1 MAGDG
6 DDLSGR
12 DLSGADLSGT
22 NLVNTDLSEA
32 DLSDADLSGAN
43 LTNADL
49 KGADLTGADL
59 DGANLTNAN
68 LADADLTDTTLSGA
82 TMVNTSFEGG
92 EADLQSRVGSAVVG
106 LTLLVGLG
114 LLFAGVS
121 NFWVVFVLGFA
132 VVLPLTGAI
141 AGWYEERTAGAESD
155 EEGSDDERTDALA
168 ELRRRYADGEIEEAE
183 FERRVERLL
192 ETESVADAED
202 AYGDPGRDSPVDPP
216 SVERELERERE

>member
-1 MAGDG
+1 MPQQNE
-6 DDLSGR
+6 DLSGR

-32 DLSDADLSGAN
+32 DLSDADLSDAN

-49 KGADLTGADL
+49 TGADLTRADL

-82 TMVNTSFEGG
+82 RMVNTAFEEG
-92 EADLQSRVGSAVVG
+92 EEDFASRVGSAVVG
-106 LTLLVGLG
+106 LTLLVGLA
-114 LLFAGVS
+114 LMAVGVS
-121 NFWVVFVLGFA
+121 NFWLVFVVGFA
-132 VVLPLTGAI
+132 VVLPLSGAI
-141 AGWYEERTAGAESD
+141 AGWYEDRTAASGSESD
-155 EEGSDDERTDALA
+155 DARTDALA
-168 ELRRRYADGEIEEAE
+168 ELRRRYADGEIDEAE

-202 AYGDPGRDSPVDPP
+202 AYGERTAVDRGSRDSGP
-216 SVERELERERE
+216 SSDAGRERETE